1 MYFNDN
7 LKICSVIIIFIFILG
22 TIKKEFYNNTHL
34 YEFIKC
40 VIAIFLIIFIL
51 YLFLIL
57 IRKIYIR
64 NRIIP
69 EENDI
74 EKNNKEIIVLPDGVQ
89 S

>member
-1 MYFNDN
+1 MCFNDKSQN
-7 LKICSVIIIFIFILG
+7 CTIIIIFIFILG
-22 TIKKEFYNNTHL
+22 TIKQEFYNNTHL

-40 VIAIFLIIFIL
+40 VIAILLIIFCL

-57 IRKIYIR
+57 ITKIYIK

-74 EKNNKEIIVLPDGVQ
+74 EKNNQEITVPPDGLH